1 MAAMLDLLSV
11 IALCAAGA
19 YLVVLGVAAVAFP
32 AKASRFLLAFAGSAR
47 AHYLELAIRLAV
59 GGALVL
65 RAPSM
70 PFSGA
75 WLAIGWVL
83 IVSTA
88 ILLLLPWRWHRAF
101 AERTVPPVLR
111 FMVPLG
117 IASAV
122 VGIVLTAAAV
132 SSAA

>member
-11 IALCAAGA
+11 IVLCAAGA

-32 AKASRFLLAFAGSAR
+32 AQASRFLLAFAGSAR

-59 GGALVL
+59 GCALLL
-65 RAPSM
+65 RAPAM
-70 PFSGA
+70 PLSGV

-83 IVSTA
+83 IASTA

-101 AERTVPPVLR
+101 AERSVPPVLR
-111 FMVPLG
+111 FIAPLG
-117 IASAV
+117 IASALL
-122 VGIVLTAAAV
+122 GIVLAAAAV
-132 SSAA
+132 TSAS